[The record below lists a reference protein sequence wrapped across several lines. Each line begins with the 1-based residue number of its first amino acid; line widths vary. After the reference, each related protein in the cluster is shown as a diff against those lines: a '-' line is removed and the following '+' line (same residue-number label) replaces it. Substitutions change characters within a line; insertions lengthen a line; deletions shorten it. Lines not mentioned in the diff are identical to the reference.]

1 MTGIICIA
9 LQTRATFW
17 PGFIAKVLLMPILMV
32 LLFANLE
39 ISKNRLNFF
48 FLAGLV
54 FSWVGDIVLEFSAG
68 FFILGLVSFLL
79 AHVMY
84 LTVFFFTPGK
94 NTPVR
99 KWYVLIPVIL
109 SGAVLIAYLYPGLGE
124 MRLPVFIYTA
134 VILTMLTGAINRKEK
149 ANSVSYYL
157 ILAGAILFVISDS
170 AIAIDRFRHHFYF
183 SGIIIMSTYVLAQYL
198 IVTGYIFQFRS
209 ADQSQ
214 ISR

>member
-68 FFILGLVSFLL
+68 FFIPGLVSFLL

-94 NTPVR
+94 NIPLR
-99 KWYVLIPVIL
+99 KWYILIPVVIL
-109 SGAVLIAYLYPGLGE
+109 GIILIAYLNPGLGE
-124 MRLPVFIYTA
+124 MRLPVLVYTV
-134 VILTMLTGAINRKEK
+134 VILTMLTGAINRKAK
-149 ANSVSYYL
+149 ANSISYYL
-157 ILAGAILFVISDS
+157 ILAGAALFVISDS
-170 AIAIDRFRHHFYF
+170 AIAIDRFRHHYY
-183 SGIIIMSTYVLAQYL
+183 SAGIIIMSTYILAQYL
-198 IVTGYIFQFRS
+198 IVTGYIYQFRRI
-209 ADQSQ
+209 DQNQ